1 MSVDSSSSNDSILNF
16 DTSLLP
22 SPFAATQPAPEAVI
36 YRPPAPTAPPAP
48 PPHGGRTRRVGHC
61 VTPVASISGFME
73 HPDQQ
78 SGAGMELS

>member
-1 MSVDSSSSNDSILNF
+1 MKHIFHQDLSQGHPYLMSVDSSSSNDSILNF

-48 PPHGGRTRRVGHC
+48 PPVS
-61 VTPVASISGFME
+61 A
-73 HPDQQ
+73 
-78 SGAGMELS
+78 